1 MNEDAKLLREALTV
15 VAAAGLLIVALAG
28 AVAGTGAALNE
39 FIAWLGARWP
49 GPPSLA
55 PGCVFF
61 LLFLAGGLLLV
72 PSHLNH
78 ARLDRRTAE
87 VHPTRLGLLLAQAL
101 NKLLQFMP
109 VPVRRF
115 EDRAA
120 LTQFL
125 AFILHAALLVL
136 IAGGI
141 HRKPLAWAEAG
152 TLLLLPNAGLTGKVL
167 AVLALVAAEIGLDIM
182 ALSGGQRPL
191 GKALG
196 MGQTPGSGSGF
207 AGERTITWSAW
218 CAGICAVLVDL
229 PTFVVL
235 AVIYRTSDLIFTL
248 LLCQVAAKTAVLAV
262 AEFASVFLD
271 WRNDRWVRSLAR
283 RFEMGAAAD
292 RRLEAAQKL
301 LHLGEQL
308 PIWARPAKAALA
320 AALKDPDERVRE
332 TASQALKHLR

>member
-207 AGERTITWSAW
+207 VGERTITWSAW

-229 PTFVVL
+229 PVFL
-235 AVIYRTSDLIFTL
+235 ALAIIYRRSTLILTV